1 MKHKSLKK
9 LSKKALIKR
18 LKKVERRNRRLARY
32 AQDLLNMCNR
42 LDAML
47 INGTAHHLQTITE
60 LEGVVAH
67 YFEKFGVL
75 DDDEPS
81 NPKERGRAERVFK
94 DCKDHQLAEP
104 CQLSMGN
111 STDDSEE

>member
-32 AQDLLNMCNR
+32 AQDLLNMCEN

-47 INGTAHHLQTITE
+47 ITGTAHHLQTITG
-60 LEGVVAH
+60 LESVVAL
-67 YFEKFGVL
+67 YQAKFGDL
-75 DDDEPS
+75 PDETIDVAPQ
-81 NPKERGRAERVFK
+81 ERGRAEQAFK
-94 DCKDHQLAEP
+94 TCQDQLAEP

-111 STDDSEE
+111 STNDSEE